1 MLNNKMK
8 TMKLSKKTEA
18 SIISQVNAVA
28 DAYAVFEALSVKLG
42 DKMDKYNKI
51 ALKNQDRDL
60 ISRLIDLTCPVDK
73 HGQVRHGEFVRRIYL
88 YMTSSEIDAK
98 LKKKKPAKKK

>member
-73 HGQVRHGEFVRRIYL
+73 HG
-88 YMTSSEIDAK
+88 
-98 LKKKKPAKKK
+98 